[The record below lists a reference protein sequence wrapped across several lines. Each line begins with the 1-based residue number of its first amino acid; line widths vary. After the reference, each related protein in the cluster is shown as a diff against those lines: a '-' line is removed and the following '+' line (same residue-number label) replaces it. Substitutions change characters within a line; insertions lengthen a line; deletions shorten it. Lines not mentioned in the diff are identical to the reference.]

1 MHNYVVLSGIIS
13 VIYTIAKF
21 ALKREFDKP
30 DLKESGLL
38 FVSSILGLY
47 LFDNY
52 VNVTVS
58 PKVSE
63 VFTDPP
69 SF

>member
-13 VIYTIAKF
+13 VIYTISKF
-21 ALKREFDKP
+21 VLKREFPKP

-47 LFDNY
+47 IFDNY
-52 VNVTVS
+52 INVIVS

-63 VFTDPP
+63 IFTDPP
-69 SF
+69 GF

>member
-21 ALKREFDKP
+21 ILKHEFPKP

-47 LFDNY
+47 IFDNY
-52 VNVTVS
+52 VNITIT
-58 PKVSE
+58 PKISE
-63 VFTDPP
+63 IFTDPP
-69 SF
+69 AF

>member
-1 MHNYVVLSGIIS
+1 MHNYVVLSSIIS

-21 ALKREFDKP
+21 ALKSQFPQP
-30 DLKESGLL
+30 DLKDSGLL

-47 LFDNY
+47 IFDNFI
-52 VNVTVS
+52 NVVVT

-63 VFTDPP
+63 IFTDPP
-69 SF
+69 GF

>member
-1 MHNYVVLSGIIS
+1 MHNYVVLSSIIS
-13 VIYTIAKF
+13 VIYTIFKY
-21 ALKREFDKP
+21 ALKREFSP

-38 FVSSILGLY
+38 FISVIIGSYIV
-47 LFDNY
+47 DNY
-52 VNVTVS
+52 VNITIS

-63 VFTDPP
+63 IFTDPP

>member
-13 VIYTIAKF
+13 VIYTLAKF
-21 ALKREFDKP
+21 VLKREFDKP

-38 FVSSILGLY
+38 FVSVILGLY
-47 LFDNY
+47 IFDNY
-52 VNVTVS
+52 INVVVA

-63 VFTDPP
+63 IFTDPP